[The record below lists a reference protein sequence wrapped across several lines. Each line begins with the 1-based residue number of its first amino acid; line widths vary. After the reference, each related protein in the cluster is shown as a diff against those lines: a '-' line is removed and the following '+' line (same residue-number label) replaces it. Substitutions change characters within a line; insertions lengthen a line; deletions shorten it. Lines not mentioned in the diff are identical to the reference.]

1 MSSGSR
7 NYPHLQ
13 LETGLELN
21 PKSNANYRT
30 LASVGYCEIIPDW
43 PPHIL
48 SIGSSMNLE
57 GETPELP
64 QNPILTPLELEFTPE
79 ATPQVPA
86 PAPEPAETR
95 FLKWILFGPRG
106 VRVGWSVVLFLVLT
120 FLIIA
125 FLGLASAPILRKV
138 MPQKTSD
145 FTPGAAIV
153 QEILQF
159 LGLLGAAAV
168 CAWIE
173 KRRIG
178 DYNLRGPH
186 SLRRFFAGLLSGFAA
201 LSALVGVLYTGG
213 WLHFGAVSLSGAAIW
228 EFGALWAAAFLLTGL
243 SEEGMTR
250 CYMLFTLTRG
260 VNFWWALGTV
270 GSFSLFAWLNSHGS
284 GAGGVYLMTALG
296 IVPCLML
303 HLRRAPS
310 AGFWNAAW
318 LTSTFF
324 GYIHTFNPGESW
336 IGIFSAAGIGFV
348 FCVSVRLTG
357 SAWWAI
363 GFHAA
368 WDWAQTFFYGTA
380 DSGLVPK
387 GHFLTTAPVG
397 ATLWS
402 GGSDGPEGS
411 VLVIAVVVLVLLFLL
426 AVYGR
431 TASSES
437 TSPAVLS
444 QLS

>member
-1 MSSGSR
+1 
-7 NYPHLQ
+7 
-13 LETGLELN
+13 
-21 PKSNANYRT
+21 
-30 LASVGYCEIIPDW
+30 
-43 PPHIL
+43 
-48 SIGSSMNLE
+48 MNLE

-173 KRRIG
+173 KRRIR

-186 SLRRFFAGLLSGFAA
+186 SLRRFSVGLMSGFAA
-201 LSALVGVLYTGG
+201 LSALVGALYAGG
-213 WLHFGAVSLSGAAIW
+213 WLHFGSVSLSGAAIW

-368 WDWAQTFFYGTA
+368 WDWAQSFLFGVP
-380 DSGLVPK
+380 DSGLAVE
-387 GHFLTTAPVG
+387 GHLFATHPVG
-397 ATLWS
+397 RAYLS
-402 GGSDGPEGS
+402 GGATGPEGS
-411 VLVIAVVVLVLLFLL
+411 VFLIPILAAAVAAIVFTLP
-426 AVYGR
+426 R
-431 TASSES
+431 THAGYTSAGASQPS
-437 TSPAVLS
+437 LH
-444 QLS
+444 